1 MEEQGK
7 DQTKMDK
14 TDKRTEQL
22 MMRSFLRSKGVNPNG
37 PNQLA
42 LLFEDMMPDGARSIP
57 NEYARSAL
65 FTTTSKKSARKEFK
79 GEQIF
84 HMHETVKVFY
94 RGEELRAADDELVFL
109 QLLHYAKHVPL
120 GEVFQFSLGDLLNN
134 LDWPRTG
141 AYYDKARECISRMKA
156 SEVRVANERAY
167 GRGVALSLIHHYE
180 TEADEAGKPIIYRMM
195 IDERMII
202 LFAGGT
208 FTNHNWESYRLL
220 SPVARRMADYIGSH
234 KEPYPLAIERFK
246 EMCGSDNVTPR
257 SWKQKVKQ
265 CCDEVMQSQF
275 AKTSWIEGGM
285 IYFRK

>member
-1 MEEQGK
+1 MVVEAKPSEEAK
-7 DQTKMDK
+7 PSKK
-14 TDKRTEQL
+14 STDDLKANSY
-22 MMRSFLRSKGVNPNG
+22 MRSKGINPNG
-37 PNQLA
+37 NNQLA
-42 LLFEDMMPDGARSIP
+42 LLFEDIMPAGARSLP

-84 HMHETVKVFY
+84 HTHETVKVYY

-120 GEVFQFSLGDLLNN
+120 GDVFEFSLGDLLSN
-134 LDWPRTG
+134 LGWPKTG
-141 AYYDKARECISRMKA
+141 PYYEKARDCISRMKA

-167 GRGVALSLIHHYE
+167 GKGLALSLIGQYE
-180 TEADEAGKPIIYRMM
+180 TESDGDGRAVRYKMIIDR
-195 IDERMII
+195 RMIL

-208 FTNHNWESYRLL
+208 FTNHDWERYRNL
-220 SPVARRMADYIGSH
+220 SPMARRMADYLGSH
-234 KEPYPLAIERFK
+234 KEPFPLTLEKFNG
-246 EMCGSDNVTPR
+246 MCGSDNATPR

-265 CCDEVMQSQF
+265 ACEEIQNNGF
-275 AKTSWIEGGM
+275 AKDSYVDGDK